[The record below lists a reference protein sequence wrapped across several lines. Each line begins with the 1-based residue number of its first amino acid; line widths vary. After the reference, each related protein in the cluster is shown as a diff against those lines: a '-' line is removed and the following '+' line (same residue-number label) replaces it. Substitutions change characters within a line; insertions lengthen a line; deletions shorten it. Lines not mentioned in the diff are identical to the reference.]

1 MSWRMIWCTFSG
13 RPTVRRMAEPSSE
26 GEDVKRGKG
35 QSSKRKRTF
44 TKELKYMLYGFG
56 DVSCPA
62 SDTVEVMEDMVLEFI
77 TETALRAERVA
88 SKRGKIKTED
98 FLFVVRKDPKKY
110 ARVEQLLLM
119 NDELKRA
126 RRAFEVDEV
135 PLEEEDLREDD

>member
-1 MSWRMIWCTFSG
+1 
-13 RPTVRRMAEPSSE
+13 
-26 GEDVKRGKG
+26 
-35 QSSKRKRTF
+35 
-44 TKELKYMLYGFG
+44 MLYGFG
-56 DVSCPA
+56 DVPCPA

-126 RRAFEVDEV
+126 RRAFEVDDYEKLGDGEPAAAGPRPQEV
-135 PLEEEDLREDD
+135 PLEEDDLREDE